1 MTEIL
6 KGGADVVS
14 TRKDMVSDPSPEGLR
29 TIVNLQY
36 VGDTPYFSA
45 GGFEDVPSSASMP
58 AK

>member
-6 KGGADVVS
+6 KDGPDVVS
-14 TRKDMVSDPSPEGLR
+14 TRKDIVSDPSPEGLR

-36 VGDTPYFSA
+36 VGDIPYFDA
-45 GGFEDVPSSASMP
+45 GGFEGRTLGLRMP